1 MQRECSA
8 IKDQFDDNET
18 EEPESGQRLQLTV
31 RVEIIKKLST
41 REHLLIDWYL
51 WWVELVFKFV

>member
-8 IKDQFDDNET
+8 RKDQFDDNET
-18 EEPESGQRLQLTV
+18 EESESGQRLQVTV